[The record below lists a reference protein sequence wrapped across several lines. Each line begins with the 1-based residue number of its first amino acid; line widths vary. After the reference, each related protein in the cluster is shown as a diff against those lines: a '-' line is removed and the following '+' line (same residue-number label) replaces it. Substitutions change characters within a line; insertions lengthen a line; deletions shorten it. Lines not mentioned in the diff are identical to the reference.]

1 MAHMLT
7 EEELATR
14 IQRAVRAARNMER
27 EAIVQTIQ
35 DFADSALG
43 AGEVSI
49 ADRLVQVIQFVR
61 GSVAVAESM
70 TATAELQS
78 QGAVSEE
85 ELPAVR
91 EIRDDDEIKH
101 LLRTTRPTTHGLEA
115 TLPLPRD

>member
-27 EAIVQTIQ
+27 EAIVGFIQ

-43 AGEVSI
+43 NGEIAI
-49 ADRLVQVIQFVR
+49 ADRLVQVIEFVR
-61 GSVAVAESM
+61 GSVAVVDSV
-70 TATAELQS
+70 TATAELQT
-78 QGAVSEE
+78 GEAVTEA
-85 ELPAVR
+85 ELPPAR
-91 EIRDDDEIKH
+91 EIRDEDEIAH
-101 LLRTTRPTTHGLEA
+101 LLRRVPPTSHGMEA